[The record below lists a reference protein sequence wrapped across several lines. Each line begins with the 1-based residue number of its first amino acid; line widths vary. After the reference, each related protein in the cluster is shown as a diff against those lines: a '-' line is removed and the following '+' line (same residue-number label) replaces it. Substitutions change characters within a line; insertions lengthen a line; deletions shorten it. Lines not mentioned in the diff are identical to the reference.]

1 MDETRVTEADLE
13 LSRRLAEFI
22 QKSPSPF
29 HTVRQVR
36 DRLDCAGFTYL
47 PEHREWNLAPGGR
60 YYTTRN
66 GSSIVA
72 FLVGG
77 EIEELRFQIAASH
90 SDSPALK
97 LKANGELGGPG
108 PYGRANVE
116 VYGGAIDRSWLD
128 RPLSIA
134 GRVMVS
140 EGGHVRSRLLDLDR
154 DVLLV
159 PSLAIHL
166 DRNVNSNGAIDRA
179 KDIYPLFTS
188 GTYGVGAIDDLVAEA
203 VGVER
208 ERVLARD
215 LYVVC
220 RQAPSLWG
228 AGNEFLSAPR
238 LDDLQCAYASLRAFL
253 DADNKRSVSV
263 YACFDNEEVGS
274 GTMQGACSTFLR
286 DVLVRACACL
296 GYGQEAYRRAVAQS
310 VLVSCDNAHAVHPN
324 HPELY
329 DEGNRAWLNRGVVI
343 KETASQR
350 YATEAYSRAFFVE
363 MCRRSGVPTQSFA
376 NRSDM
381 PGGSTLGNLLMR
393 QVSLHGVDVGL
404 PQLAMHSA
412 YETAGVCDTA
422 HLVRA
427 LSAFY
432 DADYVI
438 GDDDSILFL

>member
-1 MDETRVTEADLE
+1 MDEVNVTEADLE
-13 LSRRLAEFI
+13 LSRRLAEFV

-29 HTVRQVR
+29 HTVQQIRC
-36 DRLDCAGFTYL
+36 RLDRAGFAHL
-47 PEHREWNLAPGGR
+47 PEHREWDVKAGGR

-72 FLVGG
+72 FSVGG
-77 EIEELRFQIAASH
+77 EIEDLRFQIAASH

-97 LKANGELGGPG
+97 LKANGELEGPG
-108 PYGRANVE
+108 PYRRANVE

-134 GRVMVS
+134 GRAMVS
-140 EGGHVRSRLLDLDR
+140 EGGRVESRLLYLDR

-166 DRNVNSNGAIDRA
+166 NRNVNSDGAIDRA
-179 KDIYPLFTS
+179 KDIYPLYAS
-188 GTYGVGAIDDLVAEA
+188 GAYGVGAIDELVAET
-203 VGVER
+203 VGAER
-208 ERVLARD
+208 EQVLSRD

-220 RQAPSLWG
+220 RQSPSIWG

-238 LDDLQCAYASLRAFL
+238 LDDLQCAFASLCAFL
-253 DADNKRSVSV
+253 DADNVRSVSV

-274 GTMQGACSTFLR
+274 GTMHGACSTFLR
-286 DVLVRACACL
+286 DVLVRASACL
-296 GYGQEAYRRAVAQS
+296 GYGQEAYRRALAQS
-310 VLVSCDNAHAVHPN
+310 MLVSCDNAQAVHPN

-329 DEGNRAWLNRGVVI
+329 DASNRAWLNRGVVI

-363 MCRRSGVPTQSFA
+363 ICRRAGVPTQSFA

-422 HLVRA
+422 HLVHA
-427 LSAFY
+427 LSSFY
-432 DADYVI
+432 AADYVI
-438 GDDDSILFL
+438 GEDESILFL